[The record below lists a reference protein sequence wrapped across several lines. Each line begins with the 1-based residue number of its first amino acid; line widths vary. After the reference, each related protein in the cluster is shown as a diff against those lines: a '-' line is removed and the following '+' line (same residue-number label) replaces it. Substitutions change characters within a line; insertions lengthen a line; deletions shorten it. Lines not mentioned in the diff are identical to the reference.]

1 MRTLVEPLPPRVVL
15 LKKPF
20 KIHQLAAALESA
32 SIEALPT
39 AQTDNVVSLP
49 SRR

>member
-1 MRTLVEPLPPRVVL
+1 VVL

-20 KIHQLAAALESA
+20 NIQQLAAAMESA
-32 SIEALPT
+32 NIEALAAT
-39 AQTDNVVSLP
+39 QTGNVVSLP